1 MSRRAEGSEQVSRP
15 AEGWVEPG
23 VIRQA
28 GNAATVPASV
38 MVTIRL
44 PQGAPLTTGSLG
56 QPGLPNARTAGGPR
70 PWSDFRPALL
80 LGYCCHRTLRRS
92 GR

>member
-28 GNAATVPASV
+28 GNAATGIA
-38 MVTIRL
+38 
-44 PQGAPLTTGSLG
+44 AP
-56 QPGLPNARTAGGPR
+56 PGLLNTEVGGGPR